1 MYQTRFKMYQT
12 HPLTNSHLRLLL
24 WKSFHVTGHIYA
36 AETFF
41 LYQFVTILDE
51 VLHGENESIQG

>member
-1 MYQTRFKMYQT
+1 MYQT